1 MPGHNQEA
9 QYTFRSKNRD
19 SEGRIDIQKMIQR
32 HSEFWIDIQKM
43 FQRHSGGRIEI
54 QKVE

>member
-9 QYTFRSKNRD
+9 KYTFRSKNRD

-43 FQRHSGGRIEI
+43 LQRHPGGRIEI
-54 QKVE
+54 QKVG